1 MYEYLQVIKQEN
13 LISQRRKHL
22 ENELLQ
28 RLNEK
33 STSNDNDDDNDY
45 GRLRKNTSYS
55 NRNID
60 SILILLVVRRKVVG
74 LGDNP
79 FK

>member
-13 LISQRRKHL
+13 LVSQRRKQL

-33 STSNDNDDDNDY
+33 STSNDNDDDNGY

>member
-13 LISQRRKHL
+13 LVSQRRKQL